1 MYYRRK
7 VILALLQVFENKLDK
22 ISLQKLLFLVCR
34 FQETPSFN
42 FIPYKFGCYSFQANA
57 DLKTMTKY
65 EMVNN
70 EDKAW
75 VKIDKTDYMLQ
86 LKDKDKTA
94 VKNVKNI
101 YGNRSAEELI
111 KLTYQK
117 YPYFA
122 IKSTI
127 AERVLT
133 DEEYNKIK
141 KNTPC
146 KNETVLFTIGYE
158 GITLEQYL
166 NKLIINDVKLLCDV
180 RKNPLSMKFGF
191 SKTQL
196 QKACDGL
203 GIKYLHIPELGI
215 NSEHRQELN
224 SQSDYDMLFDMY
236 KSEVLSETQDKQKSV
251 LDLLDKF
258 ERIALTCFE
267 ADINQCHRKHLAESL
282 VNLSGNKYNLKH
294 I

>member
-215 NSEHRQELN
+215 NSEHRQKLN

-282 VNLSGNKYNLKH
+282 VNLSGNTYNLKH